1 MDKGILHSRA
11 ERFVRSLEVLPD
23 RWWFDGSNLTLLYG
37 SEFHQVPFP
46 ESEQETYLAEDDEF
60 PESVYVN
67 PGDESR
73 SPMEAS
79 ETLQTEYIL
88 VVSICP
94 DYWIS
99 DDLATAFQGTMGFIQ
114 DLITEEGIDAS
125 AISVQNDLENN
136 EIDMIFQRTT
146 DFEGMQQLHRDLTR
160 AVENIEINA
169 YVYAEFAGQL
179 RNDFYPMTYG
189 YPFGRQAMMART
201 WAAEDH
207 GPYELIDDWKE
218 GDDPLDLAG
227 VHLGG
232 AELRDA
238 FLERANLEG
247 ADLHSADLQNA
258 DLRRT
263 NLRNADLRAAK
274 LREASFFEAN
284 LEGAN
289 LRSADL
295 RDADFQYANLE
306 GVNLVNADL
315 DGADF
320 RHSRG
325 LTDEQKERINRVNA
339 RGKEWLILRNDAED
353 EPSVVCRICAAPLD
367 GQTVTCG
374 SKCRSRWVAR
384 IPGYAKSVKPRT
396 LDAVFRTIAEADGDW
411 ITSSTIN
418 SVVADQFRDI
428 NISTGH
434 VVNLAR
440 LYHNPEFVE
449 MGSSGR
455 GAMFRITG
463 GTGLWDWLRPDLY
476 ALIKPDD
483 VDTFESSVVIP
494 PTKTIV
500 ERVQAMQEAFRV
512 SEMQSKLIDLQTQ
525 AKLGMIRGPEDIMS
539 IMMEAEDSD
548 GRSIAVYVGPGNH
561 LSVADVIDADHFVL
575 IESLPRAEWI
585 GERNQDHSIY
595 ADYFMDQL
603 FGMIKA
609 LPYRL
614 EGQVNDLNSEGATVV
629 RMSTPEGR
637 TIDYYYNTV
646 YPSLPGDQI
655 PELQQ
660 SLAAADKLII
670 SGYFPEAQLLDD
682 MPNLKEVYL
691 YSNTSYPT
699 VAKDS
704 LSDVNEDPTV
714 VTRFFDRDDLRFTV
728 MEYDEDYESDD
739 IRDQYQ
745 EKGSIGTAD
754 DYLSAISMINSS
766 SPLQPWINIVEYFRP
781 MEGDYINLDA
791 RGREVLQTMVDS
803 LSDVE
808 DMDPLEAMNDLFTH
822 FRIDLYDENGD
833 QVLIDEVVEVR
844 EAESATKTLY
854 LGAESDG
861 MAKCSNCDERG
872 HRKTNCPHPER
883 VKVVYPHILPD
894 FEKWKSGE
902 SKMQLVGRIKRNILR
917 IVGNES
923 GIGAHQL
930 VSRYHDN
937 LGTASR
943 TRSEVTRVTRIAN
956 AMPEILV
963 WRDGYYLLGPGG
975 KEEFFRTGP
984 GSLKG

>member
-37 SEFHQVPFP
+37 SEFQQVPFP

-160 AVENIEINA
+160 AVENSEINA

-201 WAAEDH
+201 WA
-207 GPYELIDDWKE
+207 
-218 GDDPLDLAG
+218 
-227 VHLGG
+227 
-232 AELRDA
+232 
-238 FLERANLEG
+238 
-247 ADLHSADLQNA
+247 
-258 DLRRT
+258 
-263 NLRNADLRAAK
+263 
-274 LREASFFEAN
+274 
-284 LEGAN
+284 
-289 LRSADL
+289 
-295 RDADFQYANLE
+295 
-306 GVNLVNADL
+306 
-315 DGADF
+315 
-320 RHSRG
+320 
-325 LTDEQKERINRVNA
+325 
-339 RGKEWLILRNDAED
+339 AED

-883 VKVVYPHILPD
+883 VKVVDPHILPD

-902 SKMQLVGRIKRNILR
+902 SKMQLAGRIKRNILR

>member
-1 MDKGILHSRA
+1 MDEGILHSRA

-201 WAAEDH
+201 WA
-207 GPYELIDDWKE
+207 
-218 GDDPLDLAG
+218 
-227 VHLGG
+227 
-232 AELRDA
+232 
-238 FLERANLEG
+238 
-247 ADLHSADLQNA
+247 
-258 DLRRT
+258 
-263 NLRNADLRAAK
+263 
-274 LREASFFEAN
+274 
-284 LEGAN
+284 
-289 LRSADL
+289 
-295 RDADFQYANLE
+295 
-306 GVNLVNADL
+306 
-315 DGADF
+315 
-320 RHSRG
+320 
-325 LTDEQKERINRVNA
+325 
-339 RGKEWLILRNDAED
+339 AED

-937 LGTASR
+937 LGTISR
-943 TRSEVTRVTRIAN
+943 TRIEVTRVTRIAN
-956 AMPEILV
+956 AMPEIIV
-963 WRDGYYLLGPGG
+963 WQDGYYLLGPGG

>member
-1 MDKGILHSRA
+1 MDEGILHSRA

-160 AVENIEINA
+160 AVENSEINA

-201 WAAEDH
+201 WA
-207 GPYELIDDWKE
+207 
-218 GDDPLDLAG
+218 
-227 VHLGG
+227 
-232 AELRDA
+232 
-238 FLERANLEG
+238 
-247 ADLHSADLQNA
+247 
-258 DLRRT
+258 
-263 NLRNADLRAAK
+263 
-274 LREASFFEAN
+274 
-284 LEGAN
+284 
-289 LRSADL
+289 
-295 RDADFQYANLE
+295 
-306 GVNLVNADL
+306 
-315 DGADF
+315 
-320 RHSRG
+320 
-325 LTDEQKERINRVNA
+325 
-339 RGKEWLILRNDAED
+339 AED

-861 MAKCSNCDERG
+861 MAKCSNCDEQG

-937 LGTASR
+937 LGTISR
-943 TRSEVTRVTRIAN
+943 TRIEVTRVTRIAN
-956 AMPEILV
+956 AMPEIIV
-963 WRDGYYLLGPGG
+963 WQDGYYLLGPGG

>member
-1 MDKGILHSRA
+1 MDEGILHSRA

-160 AVENIEINA
+160 AVENSEINA

-201 WAAEDH
+201 WA
-207 GPYELIDDWKE
+207 
-218 GDDPLDLAG
+218 
-227 VHLGG
+227 
-232 AELRDA
+232 
-238 FLERANLEG
+238 
-247 ADLHSADLQNA
+247 
-258 DLRRT
+258 
-263 NLRNADLRAAK
+263 
-274 LREASFFEAN
+274 
-284 LEGAN
+284 
-289 LRSADL
+289 
-295 RDADFQYANLE
+295 
-306 GVNLVNADL
+306 
-315 DGADF
+315 
-320 RHSRG
+320 
-325 LTDEQKERINRVNA
+325 
-339 RGKEWLILRNDAED
+339 AED

-883 VKVVYPHILPD
+883 VKVVDPHILPD

-902 SKMQLVGRIKRNILR
+902 SKMQLAGRIKRNILR

>member
-1 MDKGILHSRA
+1 MDEGILHSRA

-114 DLITEEGIDAS
+114 ELITEEGIDAS

-160 AVENIEINA
+160 AVENSEINA

-201 WAAEDH
+201 WA
-207 GPYELIDDWKE
+207 
-218 GDDPLDLAG
+218 
-227 VHLGG
+227 
-232 AELRDA
+232 
-238 FLERANLEG
+238 
-247 ADLHSADLQNA
+247 
-258 DLRRT
+258 
-263 NLRNADLRAAK
+263 
-274 LREASFFEAN
+274 
-284 LEGAN
+284 
-289 LRSADL
+289 
-295 RDADFQYANLE
+295 
-306 GVNLVNADL
+306 
-315 DGADF
+315 
-320 RHSRG
+320 
-325 LTDEQKERINRVNA
+325 
-339 RGKEWLILRNDAED
+339 AED

-883 VKVVYPHILPD
+883 VKVVDPHILPD

-902 SKMQLVGRIKRNILR
+902 SKMQLAGRIKRNILR

-956 AMPEILV
+956 AMPEIIV
-963 WRDGYYLLGPGG
+963 WQDGYYLLGPGG

>member
-1 MDKGILHSRA
+1 
-11 ERFVRSLEVLPD
+11 
-23 RWWFDGSNLTLLYG
+23 
-37 SEFHQVPFP
+37 
-46 ESEQETYLAEDDEF
+46 
-60 PESVYVN
+60 
-67 PGDESR
+67 
-73 SPMEAS
+73 
-79 ETLQTEYIL
+79 
-88 VVSICP
+88 
-94 DYWIS
+94 
-99 DDLATAFQGTMGFIQ
+99 
-114 DLITEEGIDAS
+114 
-125 AISVQNDLENN
+125 
-136 EIDMIFQRTT
+136 
-146 DFEGMQQLHRDLTR
+146 
-160 AVENIEINA
+160 
-169 YVYAEFAGQL
+169 
-179 RNDFYPMTYG
+179 
-189 YPFGRQAMMART
+189 
-201 WAAEDH
+201 
-207 GPYELIDDWKE
+207 
-218 GDDPLDLAG
+218 
-227 VHLGG
+227 
-232 AELRDA
+232 
-238 FLERANLEG
+238 
-247 ADLHSADLQNA
+247 
-258 DLRRT
+258 
-263 NLRNADLRAAK
+263 
-274 LREASFFEAN
+274 
-284 LEGAN
+284 
-289 LRSADL
+289 
-295 RDADFQYANLE
+295 
-306 GVNLVNADL
+306 
-315 DGADF
+315 
-320 RHSRG
+320 
-325 LTDEQKERINRVNA
+325 
-339 RGKEWLILRNDAED
+339 
-353 EPSVVCRICAAPLD
+353 
-367 GQTVTCG
+367 
-374 SKCRSRWVAR
+374 
-384 IPGYAKSVKPRT
+384 
-396 LDAVFRTIAEADGDW
+396 
-411 ITSSTIN
+411 
-418 SVVADQFRDI
+418 
-428 NISTGH
+428 
-434 VVNLAR
+434 
-440 LYHNPEFVE
+440 
-449 MGSSGR
+449 
-455 GAMFRITG
+455 
-463 GTGLWDWLRPDLY
+463 
-476 ALIKPDD
+476 
-483 VDTFESSVVIP
+483 
-494 PTKTIV
+494 
-500 ERVQAMQEAFRV
+500 MQEAFRV

-883 VKVVYPHILPD
+883 IKVVDPHILPD

-902 SKMQLVGRIKRNILR
+902 SKMQLAGRIKRNILR

>member
-1 MDKGILHSRA
+1 MDEGILHSRA

-160 AVENIEINA
+160 AVENSEINA

-201 WAAEDH
+201 WA
-207 GPYELIDDWKE
+207 
-218 GDDPLDLAG
+218 
-227 VHLGG
+227 
-232 AELRDA
+232 
-238 FLERANLEG
+238 
-247 ADLHSADLQNA
+247 
-258 DLRRT
+258 
-263 NLRNADLRAAK
+263 
-274 LREASFFEAN
+274 
-284 LEGAN
+284 
-289 LRSADL
+289 
-295 RDADFQYANLE
+295 
-306 GVNLVNADL
+306 
-315 DGADF
+315 
-320 RHSRG
+320 
-325 LTDEQKERINRVNA
+325 
-339 RGKEWLILRNDAED
+339 AED

-539 IMMEAEDSD
+539 IMMEAE
-548 GRSIAVYVGPGNH
+548 
-561 LSVADVIDADHFVL
+561 
-575 IESLPRAEWI
+575 
-585 GERNQDHSIY
+585 
-595 ADYFMDQL
+595 
-603 FGMIKA
+603 
-609 LPYRL
+609 
-614 EGQVNDLNSEGATVV
+614 
-629 RMSTPEGR
+629 
-637 TIDYYYNTV
+637 
-646 YPSLPGDQI
+646 
-655 PELQQ
+655 
-660 SLAAADKLII
+660 
-670 SGYFPEAQLLDD
+670 
-682 MPNLKEVYL
+682 
-691 YSNTSYPT
+691 
-699 VAKDS
+699 
-704 LSDVNEDPTV
+704 
-714 VTRFFDRDDLRFTV
+714 
-728 MEYDEDYESDD
+728 
-739 IRDQYQ
+739 
-745 EKGSIGTAD
+745 
-754 DYLSAISMINSS
+754 
-766 SPLQPWINIVEYFRP
+766 
-781 MEGDYINLDA
+781 
-791 RGREVLQTMVDS
+791 
-803 LSDVE
+803 
-808 DMDPLEAMNDLFTH
+808 
-822 FRIDLYDENGD
+822 
-833 QVLIDEVVEVR
+833 VR

-861 MAKCSNCDERG
+861 MAKCSNCDEQG

-902 SKMQLVGRIKRNILR
+902 SKMQLAGRIKRNILR